1 MHWKE
6 TLPDWYIKKY
16 GYQPCANIGTT
27 GHVDHGKTTLVQS
40 ITGTWTSVHSQ
51 ELKRGITIRVGYS
64 DAAFYKCKNCEDPL
78 GYSTSPKCSNC
89 GNESELSRVVSFVDS
104 PGHESLMA
112 NMLSGSALMDGALL
126 IIAANEKVPRPQ
138 TKEHLLALETL
149 GIKQIVVV
157 QNKVDLVSYKEA
169 MANYSDIAKFV
180 KGTNATKSPIIPIS
194 AQSGLNIGV
203 LIGAIETTLETPKR
217 DESKN
222 AVMHV
227 LRSFDVNKPGSKIK
241 DIKGGVIGGSLTQ
254 GKFTVGDEI
263 EIKPGFLNE
272 KKKTYQTI
280 QTKIVSLGT
289 GVGIVDS
296 VKPGGLIAIGTQL
309 DPSMTRID
317 SLIGSVIGK
326 PDTLPEIS
334 STTKLSISLFD
345 SAVGMTG
352 ETKVLPVQMGELL
365 RLNIGT
371 APVLSKVIKV
381 KADIIEIEF
390 RRPVCLFKNENVA
403 ISRRIADRWRL
414 IGAGIVG

>member
-6 TLPDWYIKKY
+6 TLPDWYVKKY
-16 GYQPCANIGTT
+16 GYQPCVNIGTA
-27 GHVDHGKTTLVQS
+27 GHVDHGKTTLIQS

-64 DAAFYKCKNCEDPL
+64 DAAFYKCKSCEEPL
-78 GYSTSPKCSNC
+78 GYSTTPKCPNC
-89 GNESELSRVVSFVDS
+89 GKKSELSRVVSFVDS

-126 IIAANEKVPRPQ
+126 VIAVNEKVPKPQ

-157 QNKVDLVSYKEA
+157 QNKVDLVTYQDA
-169 MANYSDIAKFV
+169 MANYSDIAKFI
-180 KGTNATKSPIIPIS
+180 KNTNAAKSPIIPIS
-194 AQSGLNIGV
+194 AQSGLNTDA
-203 LIGAIETTLETPKR
+203 LIGAIESTIETPTR
-217 DESKN
+217 NESIS

-263 EIKPGFLNE
+263 EIKPGLLNE

-280 QTKIVSLGT
+280 QTKIVSLGS
-289 GVGIVDS
+289 GAGIVDS
-296 VKPGGLIAIGTQL
+296 VKPGGLVAIGTQL
-309 DPSMTRID
+309 DPSLTRSD

-326 PDTLPEIS
+326 PGTLPEIF
-334 STTKLSISLFD
+334 STAKLSVSLFD
-345 SAVGMTG
+345 SAVGMTD
-352 ETKVLPVQMGELL
+352 ETKVLPIQMGELL

-371 APVLSKVIKV
+371 APVLSKVTKV
-381 KADIIEIEF
+381 KSDNIEIEF
-390 RRPVCLFKNENVA
+390 RRPICLFEKGSVA

-414 IGAGIVG
+414 IGAGTVG